1 MSRWGSG
8 WWRSRQPCLHIGNAG
23 QPFPPPP
30 PMIAARCND
39 PLLRRALRA
48 AASVEEDVVTEPELI
63 AEALQWRLA
72 RLYVRDDG
80 FVTSERPAR
89 IPVLDLDDATLRRWE
104 SERRSAEVPV
114 AKIDFLTRRLRALVE
129 PSAADSNWVDAALAD
144 LSRAAGARLPLPLR
158 AFARRVME
166 FPTHYTSL
174 HQVARACGLSR
185 GALKARFRRRGL
197 ASPYDYLRWFRLMA
211 VAEMLS
217 DRSTTVSAAAHRLG
231 FTSAGNLCR
240 AMAALAQLTPTEVRT
255 LHGWNKLLLT
265 FAWNHLTPE
274 ALDAWADLD
283 QLFQRRAA

>member
-1 MSRWGSG
+1 
-8 WWRSRQPCLHIGNAG
+8 
-23 QPFPPPP
+23 
-30 PMIAARCND
+30 MIAARCND

-129 PSAADSNWVDAALAD
+129 PSAADANWVDAALAD

-174 HQVARACGLSR
+174 HQVARSCGLSR